1 MYEEFLEKELLTV
14 DEVAEILYLGK
25 NTVYSLLR
33 SGELQA
39 IRFGRVWRIP
49 KGSIQKLIEIK
60 KQKLQLC
67 LGMDCLK

>member
-1 MYEEFLEKELLTV
+1 MYEDFLEKELLTV

-49 KGSIQKLIEIK
+49 KESIK
-60 KQKLQLC
+60 KMINEKKNS
-67 LGMDCLK
+67 M

>member
-49 KGSIQKLIEIK
+49 KESIK
-60 KQKLQLC
+60 KMINEKKNS
-67 LGMDCLK
+67 M

>member
-25 NTVYSLLR
+25 NTVYGLLR

-49 KGSIQKLIEIK
+49 KESIK
-60 KQKLQLC
+60 KMINEKKNS
-67 LGMDCLK
+67 M